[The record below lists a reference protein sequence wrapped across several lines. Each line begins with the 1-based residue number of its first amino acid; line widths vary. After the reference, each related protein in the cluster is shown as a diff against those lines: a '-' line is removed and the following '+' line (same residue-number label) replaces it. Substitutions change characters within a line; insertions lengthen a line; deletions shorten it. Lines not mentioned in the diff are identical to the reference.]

1 MMMCLSLNI
10 GLALSIVAT
19 HVAVL
24 LIVGNIPASKNV
36 MSNQLIRSIALDRP
50 TSSRIVLAGGYHSY
64 NLPLRVEQSAQIL
77 YLTAMSVAERH
88 SLAVMLMNNFAIQ
101 VVAQHV

>member
-1 MMMCLSLNI
+1 MCLWWNI

-19 HVAVL
+19 HVVVP
-24 LIVGNIPASKNV
+24 LIVASILVSKSAI
-36 MSNQLIRSIALDRP
+36 SNQLIPSIALDRP
-50 TSSRIVLAGGYHSY
+50 TLSRIALAGRRHSHS
-64 NLPLRVEQSAQIL
+64 LLLRVERNAQIL
-77 YLTAMSVAERH
+77 YLTARSVAEKH